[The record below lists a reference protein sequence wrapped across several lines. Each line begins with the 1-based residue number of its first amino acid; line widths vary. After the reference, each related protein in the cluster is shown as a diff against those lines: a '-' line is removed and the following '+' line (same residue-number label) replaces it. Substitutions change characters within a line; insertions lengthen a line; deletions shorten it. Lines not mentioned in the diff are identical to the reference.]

1 MHTLQDSKYVFDAH
15 LVKFREP
22 GIQRNILN
30 MKNI

>member
-22 GIQRNILN
+22 GNERNILFL
-30 MKNI
+30 KNI